1 MNAIFLQLFEWE
13 FCMKFLIE
21 EAKSFM
27 FAKDFKT

>member
-21 EAKSFM
+21 EAKSL